1 VAPYEPYEF
10 NAFQLCHVSPHRRGH
25 RTLKRRQQ
33 LAHEQTNSSFFGP
46 RSGHSDHTIYAS
58 DRVSSAW
65 FSGAGSRGKRPAPYG
80 IGFTRHLRRTSQ
92 IHGSATL
99 DMLIRGTGLSQYV
112 VDGTTATLIEN
123 ILRITSRFLDV
134 LGFITSIA
142 GHSHSRRMTNI
153 ALSTDL
159 APNREPNARALRVH
173 AGSSASRQ
181 NSVASSTDESQP
193 SLTYLPGSTLD
204 VNANANGDSDISL
217 EITTQLLILTCYLHI
232 LQLFM
237 ALFCYIQEYLQGVA
251 KSDDPAFCPIP
262 GLSFISYFPLR
273 KSKSFS
279 FSLQLYIC

>member
-1 VAPYEPYEF
+1 
-10 NAFQLCHVSPHRRGH
+10 
-25 RTLKRRQQ
+25 
-33 LAHEQTNSSFFGP
+33 
-46 RSGHSDHTIYAS
+46 
-58 DRVSSAW
+58 
-65 FSGAGSRGKRPAPYG
+65 
-80 IGFTRHLRRTSQ
+80 
-92 IHGSATL
+92 
-99 DMLIRGTGLSQYV
+99 
-112 VDGTTATLIEN
+112 LIED
-123 ILRITSRFLDV
+123 ILHITSRFLDV
-134 LGFITSIA
+134 LGSIA

-153 ALSTDL
+153 ALSTDSSL

-173 AGSSASRQ
+173 TGSSASRQ

-237 ALFCYIQEYLQGVA
+237 ALFCYIQEYLQEVV
-251 KSDDPAFCPIP
+251 KSDDPALCSIP

-279 FSLQLYIC
+279 CSLQLYIC